1 MSKAA
6 EAFPDLAADLIEVI
20 FVVRDDIE
28 SKAALKSKKGIV
40 IPIWFFNTSSKN
52 YFKTTISQKRVQ
64 QNKY

>member
-40 IPIWFFNTSSKN
+40 IPI
-52 YFKTTISQKRVQ
+52 
-64 QNKY
+64 